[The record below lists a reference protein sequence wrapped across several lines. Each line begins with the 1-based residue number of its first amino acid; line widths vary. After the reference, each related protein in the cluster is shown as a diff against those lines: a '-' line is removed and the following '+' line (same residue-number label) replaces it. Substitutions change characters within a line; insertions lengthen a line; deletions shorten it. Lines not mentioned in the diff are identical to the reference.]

1 MRGADRVLLDNG
13 DDLIFETQDQLRTL
27 LDYVFS
33 PQSPWTPPPRN
44 NGRTT
49 AHRERYCL
57 RYFLDREAAR
67 FTYPIAVE
75 KTERPDFVITD
86 KTGRR
91 IGVEHTDAGS
101 EAFQRWL
108 SQTENG
114 APPVENVP
122 DTPETSGAGPKTHLF
137 DRAATEVVRALE
149 HKTASIN
156 KHGYQDA
163 DEYVLL
169 IYVLSTVPVLYD
181 GDIDE
186 ILARL
191 PALESVPATPD
202 AGEASLKTF
211 DRALII
217 VDGETRFWG

>member
-57 RYFLDREAAR
+57 RYFLDREAAH

-114 APPVENVP
+114 APPAEHAP
-122 DTPETSGAGPKTHLF
+122 AAGPKTRLF
-137 DRAATEVVRALE
+137 DQAATEVVRALE

-191 PALESVPATPD
+191 PAFDSVP
-202 AGEASLKTF
+202 EAASKGDGPAPAKTL